1 MSCGN
6 KEQCCKKAAVEQD
19 YLVCTCMGV
28 MKSEIIEAICRGATT
43 FQALSD
49 ELGVGT
55 GCTTCIEEVHQI
67 LAKEKSKI
75 CS

>member
-1 MSCGN
+1 MSCG
-6 KEQCCKKAAVEQD
+6 KKDQCCKKKIVQDD

-28 MKSEIIEAICRGATT
+28 MKSEIIEAIHRGVNT

-55 GCTTCIEEVHQI
+55 GCSTCIEEVHQI
-67 LAKEKSKI
+67 LAEEKQ
-75 CS
+75 